1 MVVRLLGLL
10 VDGLIQVVDRVEG
23 RAIGGEAGDVDED
36 TNIEWNLIREQW
48 RPTGRKEERE
58 LEVVDE
64 EDGTGRRRRG
74 REAGGGGGSGR
85 TGGKMAGTRTG

>member
-10 VDGLIQVVDRVEG
+10 VDGLIRVVDRVEG

-36 TNIEWNLIREQW
+36 KNIEWNLIREQW